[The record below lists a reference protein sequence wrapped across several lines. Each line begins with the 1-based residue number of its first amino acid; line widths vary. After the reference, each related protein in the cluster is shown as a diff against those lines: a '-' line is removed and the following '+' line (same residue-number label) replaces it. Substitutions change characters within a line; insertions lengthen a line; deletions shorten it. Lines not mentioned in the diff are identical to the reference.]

1 MIYGPGSISN
11 PEGVALTRQIPAP
24 ESPSWRVLHVIA
36 PGPYGG
42 AESVV
47 TALVA
52 ASRRRDAP
60 VGVAALM
67 ADPESGRFVAQV
79 RAVDVPVWEIR
90 AGVHGYVTEVRCVR
104 DIVRSEGVGAL
115 HTHGYRADAVGYLA
129 ARWSGVPVVATAHG
143 FTGGDWKNRAYEW
156 FDRQLLR
163 RFEAVACVSSE
174 LMTLVRAGGVRAE
187 RVRLIPNAPSAQTPL
202 SRGAA
207 RRALGLRPDDRA
219 IGWVGRLSP
228 EKAPERFISAMARVD
243 RPCVGLVVGDGPLR
257 GELEH
262 LALEAGGRVR
272 LAGALQEA
280 DRLLPAFDALVLSS
294 RTEGTPMVLLE
305 AMRVEVPVVS
315 FSVGGV
321 PDALGDTGWLAA
333 PGDVAGLAAAIT
345 SVLAMP
351 DEAGRR
357 ASLAR
362 FRVEERYGEVRW
374 LNAYRELYSPAG
386 RRR

>member
-1 MIYGPGSISN
+1 M
-11 PEGVALTRQIPAP
+11 
-24 ESPSWRVLHVIA
+24 
-36 PGPYGG
+36 
-42 AESVV
+42 V

-52 ASRRRDAP
+52 ASQRRGAH

-67 ADPESGRFVAQV
+67 AHPESDRFVARV
-79 RAVDVPVWEIR
+79 RAADVPVWEIR
-90 AGVHGYVTEVRCVR
+90 AGVRGYAREVRRVR
-104 DIVRSEGVGAL
+104 DVVRSEGVSMV
-115 HTHGYRADAVGYLA
+115 HTHAYRADAAGYLA

-163 RFEAVACVSSE
+163 RFEAVACVSTE
-174 LMTLVRAGGVRAE
+174 LVTRVRAGGVRAE
-187 RVRLIPNAPSAQTPL
+187 RVRLIPNAPSADPPL
-202 SRGAA
+202 SRSAA
-207 RRALGLRPDDRA
+207 RHALGLRPDDRV

-228 EKAPERFISAMARVD
+228 EKAPERFISAMACVD

-257 GELEH
+257 GELEQ

-272 LAGALQEA
+272 LAGALEQA

-305 AMRVEVPVVS
+305 AMRAEVPVVS

-321 PDALGDTGWLAA
+321 PDALGDTAWLAA

-345 SVLAMP
+345 SVLARP
-351 DEAGRR
+351 DEAARR

-362 FRVEERYGEVRW
+362 LRVEERYGEVRW
-374 LNAYRELYSPAG
+374 LNAYRELYRLALGGGSLLP
-386 RRR
+386 RSR